1 MPWDDSGPGRRD
13 RSSGDNGGRSGP
25 PEIDEIVNDVRQ
37 KFSRMFSGIGGGN
50 SGKSGDS
57 SSGSGRG
64 PMKLSGGRRV
74 LILIGVIVAAGLW
87 ISSGLYVV
95 EQGEQGVEL
104 RFGEYTRTTGA
115 GLRWHI
121 PYPIEEVLVVNVQ
134 KVNTVEVGY
143 RVSERNRTFTPVT
156 REALM
161 LTADENIIDIQFAV
175 QYDIK
180 DPKDF
185 LFFVSDPLHLVVRQA
200 TESAVREIVG
210 SSTMDFA
217 ITEGRAQIAQG
228 TKVLLQEILDRYK
241 TGVNVRA
248 VEMQNAQPPAEV
260 KPAFDDAVKAREDE
274 ERLKNEAEAYSND
287 VIPRARG
294 TAARLVQEAEA
305 YRASIIARAEGEA
318 SRFEQIYDEYR
329 KAPEITRD
337 RLYLEAVEEV
347 LNNSTKLIIDQTNGN
362 NIIYLP
368 LDQIIQRRNNDD
380 AGANSGRIGQF
391 DGQTGFIDGSGSNR
405 SIRSNDRNSRIQG

>member
-1 MPWDDSGPGRRD
+1 MSWDEPGPGRRD
-13 RSSGDNGGRSGP
+13 KNSGQRGGNSGP
-25 PEIDEIVNDVRQ
+25 PEIDDILGDIQDKFTRFFA
-37 KFSRMFSGIGGGN
+37 KFSSGRKQPPPSDPN
-50 SGKSGDS
+50 SGSPRKG
-57 SSGSGRG
+57 GSR
-64 PMKLSGGRRV
+64 KLLV
-74 LILIGVIVAAGLW
+74 TIALAVAAGVWLT
-87 ISSGLYVV
+87 SGLYVV

-104 RFGEYTRTTGA
+104 RFGKYTNTTDA

-121 PYPIEEVLVVNVQ
+121 PFPVEEVLIVNVQ

-143 RVSERNRTFTPVT
+143 RVSERNRTITPVT

-180 DPKDF
+180 DPKDL
-185 LFFVSDPLHLVVRQA
+185 LFNVSDPLHLVVRQA

-210 SSTMDFA
+210 GNTMDFA
-217 ITEGRAQIAQG
+217 ITEGRAEIARD
-228 TKVLLQEILDRYK
+228 TKILLQEILDRYK

-260 KPAFDDAVKAREDE
+260 KAAFDDAVKAREDE

-294 TAARLVQEAEA
+294 QAARVLQEAEA
-305 YRASIIARAEGEA
+305 YKASVIARAEGES

-337 RLYLEAVEEV
+337 RLYLESLEEV
-347 LNNSTKLIIDQTNGN
+347 LNNSTKLIIDQQNGN

-368 LDQIIQRRNNDD
+368 LDQIIQRRNNNFGGGD
-380 AGANSGRIGQF
+380 GTIGQVDDQGDF
-391 DGQTGFIDGSGSNR
+391 VGGSSRQRQNR
-405 SIRSNDRNSRIQG
+405 TDNRDRRING

>member
-13 RSSGDNGGRSGP
+13 RNSGDNGGRSGP
-25 PEIDEIVNDVRQ
+25 PEIDEIVSDVRQ

-64 PMKLSGGRRV
+64 PMKLFGGRRV

-121 PYPIEEVLVVNVQ
+121 PYPIEEVLIVNVQ

-180 DPKDF
+180 DPKDL
-185 LFFVSDPLHLVVRQA
+185 LFHVSDPLHLVVRQA

-210 SSTMDFA
+210 GSTMDFA
-217 ITEGRAQIAQG
+217 ITEGRAEIAQG

-305 YRASIIARAEGEA
+305 YRASTIARAEGEA

-329 KAPEITRD
+329 KAPQITRD

-347 LNNSTKLIIDQTNGN
+347 LSNSTKLIIDQENGN

-368 LDQIIQRRNNDD
+368 LDQIIQRRNNND
-380 AGANSGRIGQF
+380 AGANNGRIGQF
-391 DGQTGFIDGSGSNR
+391 DGQTGFIDGSRR
-405 SIRSNDRNSRIQG
+405 SSRSNDRNSRIQG